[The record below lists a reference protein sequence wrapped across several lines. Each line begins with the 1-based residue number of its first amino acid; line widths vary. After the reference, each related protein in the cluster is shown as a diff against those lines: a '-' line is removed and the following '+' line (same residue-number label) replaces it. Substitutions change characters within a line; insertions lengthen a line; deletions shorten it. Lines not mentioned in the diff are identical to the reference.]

1 MNVDTNC
8 QRIVDAFFQ
17 QFSNFNLQNYFK
29 EKLKKTEE
37 NLVAQL
43 SKARELRKNK
53 ILNETKDTETLM
65 AEEENDDEAI
75 RNFVRRKNVQRK
87 LIITTKFWLVLC
99 FTQDLLGLSVQQEEP
114 VDSLVLRR
122 TQIHNLQRQERV
134 VPHQSAR

>member
-1 MNVDTNC
+1 M
-8 QRIVDAFFQ
+8 DAFFQ
-17 QFSNFNLQNYFK
+17 QFSNFNLQKFFK

-53 ILNETKDTETLM
+53 ILNETKDTDTLM

-87 LIITTKFWLVLC
+87 LIITTKFW
-99 FTQDLLGLSVQQEEP
+99 
-114 VDSLVLRR
+114 
-122 TQIHNLQRQERV
+122 
-134 VPHQSAR
+134 